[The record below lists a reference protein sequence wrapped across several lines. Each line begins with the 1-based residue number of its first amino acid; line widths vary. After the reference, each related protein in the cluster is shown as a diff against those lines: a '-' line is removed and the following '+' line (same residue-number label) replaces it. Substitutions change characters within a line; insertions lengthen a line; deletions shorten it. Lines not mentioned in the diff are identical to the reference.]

1 MNKPLFNR
9 IVVAVNG
16 SQTSIHA
23 AMYGIIMAKTYHLDL
38 KVVYVVDTATIK
50 QLTLSKF
57 FAADE
62 REAYEANLTA
72 DGDRYLT
79 YVGDLAKTKGVTAE
93 LELRKGAVWSEII
106 TVADDY
112 KADLILLGGKESDE
126 TYATGGSTVH
136 RNVVSASR
144 SEIIASAHCSVL
156 VVKQK
161 DIEQLFKIS

>member
-1 MNKPLFNR
+1 MNRPLFHR

-23 AMYGIIMAKTYHLDL
+23 AMYGIVMAKTYHLDL

-57 FAADE
+57 FATDE
-62 REAYEANLTA
+62 RETYEANLTA

-79 YVGDLAKTKGVTAE
+79 YIGDLAKTKGVPAE

-126 TYATGGSTVH
+126 TYTNGSTVH

-161 DIEQLFKIS
+161 DMEQLFKIS

>member
-16 SQTSIHA
+16 SQSSIHA
-23 AMYGIIMAKTYHLDL
+23 AMYGILMAKTYHLEM
-38 KVVYVVDTATIK
+38 KIVYVVDVATIK

-57 FAADE
+57 FVADE
-62 REAYEANLTA
+62 RETYEANLTA

-79 YVGDLAKTKGVTAE
+79 YVGDLAKSKSVNAE

-106 TVADDY
+106 TVADEY
-112 KADLILLGGKESDE
+112 RADLILLGGRESDTGYE
-126 TYATGGSTVH
+126 TGTAAH

-144 SEIIASAHCSVL
+144 SEIISSAHCSVL

>member
-1 MNKPLFNR
+1 MNRPLFNR

-16 SQTSIHA
+16 SQSSIHA

-57 FAADE
+57 FATDE
-62 REAYEANLTA
+62 RETYEANLTS

-79 YVGDLAKTKGVTAE
+79 YIGDLSKSKGVTAE

-112 KADLILLGGKESDE
+112 KADLILLGGRESDE
-126 TYATGGSTVH
+126 TYTAGSTVH

-156 VVKQK
+156 VIKQK

>member
-1 MNKPLFNR
+1 MNKSLFHR
-9 IVVAVNG
+9 ILVAVNG
-16 SQTSIHA
+16 SQSSIHA
-23 AMYGIIMAKTYHLDL
+23 AMYGIMMAKTYHLDL
-38 KVVYVVDTATIK
+38 KVVYVVDIATIK

-57 FAADE
+57 FASDE
-62 REAYEANLTA
+62 REAYEANLSS
-72 DGDRYLT
+72 DGDRNLSYIN
-79 YVGDLAKTKGVTAE
+79 DLANMKGVTAE

-112 KADLILLGGKESDE
+112 KADLILLGGKESSE
-126 TYATGGSTVH
+126 TYQGSGAVRH
-136 RNVVSASR
+136 NVVSASR

>member
-1 MNKPLFNR
+1 MNRPLFHR

-16 SQTSIHA
+16 SQSSIHA
-23 AMYGIIMAKTYHLDL
+23 AMYGIIMSKTYHLDL
-38 KVVYVVDTATIK
+38 KIIYVVDTATIK

-62 REAYEANLTA
+62 REAYEANLTS
-72 DGDRYLT
+72 DGERYLA
-79 YVGDLAKTKGVTAE
+79 YIGDLAKSKGVTAE

-112 KADLILLGGKESDE
+112 KADLILLGGKESSEPYYSGD
-126 TYATGGSTVH
+126 ADH
-136 RNVVSASR
+136 RDSCSASR
-144 SEIIASAHCSVL
+144 REIIAGAHCSVL